1 MTQNLAGD
9 VFGYKILFF
18 VGFSSRCN
26 GNACHASLNKLDIE
40 GSLLSKMRI

>member
-1 MTQNLAGD
+1 MTQNLAND
-9 VFGYKILFF
+9 VSVAKFQFF

-40 GSLLSKMRI
+40 GSVLSK